1 MARRSQHTLQIMEH
15 STHFDLKSSVQRWRD
30 ELATQPGLTPES
42 RRELETHLLD
52 TVKEFS
58 ARGINDEE
66 SFWLA
71 RRRIGQPFQLG
82 EEFAKTNS
90 WPVWKRWVLWIAT
103 AMLMVR
109 IFQGLCEGVSG
120 LLGFIELHS
129 GNMNRTAVLFWW
141 VDGLRDGLADL
152 GIDEGIGAV
161 AVICGT
167 VLVGRCSSRV
177 SFKLW
182 QLFFQSRAR
191 FLMIGLAAV
200 LVAHALERC
209 GALINDNL
217 SWEEYRRWIDLGTK
231 VNPNARLAFPLA
243 LVVLITWLIPS
254 SRQMK
259 PSPESSPKVA

>member
-1 MARRSQHTLQIMEH
+1 MEH
-15 STHFDLKSSVQRWRD
+15 STQFDLKGSVQTWSE
-30 ELATQPGLTPES
+30 ELAAQPGLTPES

-52 TVKEFS
+52 TVKEFG
-58 ARGINDEE
+58 ARGLNEEE

-71 RRRIGQPFQLG
+71 CRRIGQPLQIG
-82 EEFAKTNS
+82 EEFAKTDS
-90 WPVWKRWVLWIAT
+90 SPVWKRWVLWIAT

-129 GNMNRTAVLFWW
+129 GNMNRTEVLFWW

-161 AVICGT
+161 SVICGT
-167 VLVGRCSSRV
+167 VLVGRCSSRA

-182 QLFFQSRAR
+182 RLFFQSRAR

-200 LVAHALERC
+200 LVAHALERF
-209 GALINDNL
+209 GALANDNL

-231 VNPNARLAFPLA
+231 LNPNARLAFPLA

-254 SRQMK
+254 SGETKRQ
-259 PSPESSPKVA
+259 PASSPKAA